1 VIHKKTLFG
10 YKEEEV
16 KQHLR
21 NLEKD
26 HSQKLTSKRQ
36 KLREILDKNNKLRKQ
51 IDHVAGETERL
62 TSINETY
69 SKSANAFMQEIKDL
83 ENKLTLI
90 KKEEERK
97 KIASFTVLDEKV
109 KEYKNFCSA
118 LNSSMEEI
126 TSIIERNKMNVSS
139 GNNQDS
145 K

>member
-1 VIHKKTLFG
+1 MVYKKTLFG

-26 HSQKLTSKRQ
+26 YTEKLKTKRQ
-36 KLREILDKNNKLRKQ
+36 KLREILDKNNKLRNQ
-51 IDHVAGETERL
+51 IDLVAGETERL
-62 TSINETY
+62 ISINRTY
-69 SKSANAFMQEIKDL
+69 SKSINVFMQEIKDL

-97 KIASFTVLDEKV
+97 RITSFSMMEQKV
-109 KEYKNFCSA
+109 KEFKSFCSA
-118 LNSSMEEI
+118 LNSSMEEL
-126 TSIIERNKMNVSS
+126 TSIIQRNKMNGAPANS
-139 GNNQDS
+139 QDS